1 MCLIS
6 KNCNAHFWAISIN
19 NSEKLPLSAVCGH
32 RSKCQH
38 SSENSSEN
46 SSSGYNTKS
55 LEAEEFPINKCLSG
69 VGAFNTN
76 KSSSPQ
82 RRFDNRNLNAIAG
95 RSPQSTNRP
104 SSPER
109 SAETNVCSNNIS
121 FMKTANGAAT
131 PDPNSSISCKYSDCN
146 STNLQTRE
154 RPDTPHYAELI
165 CCECGRHQKWLGNLE
180 KQQQQRERIERLWFL
195 RNRLNDW
202 DKGFLDNVRLSKKLS
217 PKQQAQLDRIE
228 REVGGLK

>member
-1 MCLIS
+1 MIMLQNHQTCKLQ
-6 KNCNAHFWAISIN
+6 
-19 NSEKLPLSAVCGH
+19 NSLFSYRNSNKESNTGNGSGTLHQYQELKSPIGANY
-32 RSKCQH
+32 KQIP
-38 SSENSSEN
+38 SSDR
-46 SSSGYNTKS
+46 GFAYRKS
-55 LEAEEFPINKCLSG
+55 DG
-69 VGAFNTN
+69 G
-76 KSSSPQ
+76 
-82 RRFDNRNLNAIAG
+82 DG
-95 RSPQSTNRP
+95 RSPQSKQG
-104 SSPER
+104 ER
-109 SAETNVCSNNIS
+109 VDLPPAETNVCSNNVS